1 MRGVILLSLLFGYSL
16 AFANNKSLAPLPDD
30 YYKIDSIEVFDRTP
44 IKNKYDQIS
53 QLSSACSKNQY
64 FQHNYNPQLEMERYY
79 FDPKSEVGKII
90 HANNISG
97 AIGTIT
103 GIVNLGIKIWKLIE
117 DNKPVVK
124 YEGPDKTAS
133 AVPEN
138 IQHWSQLEC
147 WLPPQVKTHEVIYK
161 NLYGIEVVKFKYKFF
176 FIPGGQQNGQGLYL
190 AGIQVIPEQISVAW
204 GYNFHAKAEVE
215 DILNMGSHKDPIAG
229 ATIKIQWNVKTA
241 IKEMISTKTI
251 FVTGAGDIY
260 LQ

>member
-1 MRGVILLSLLFGYSL
+1 MRGVILLTLLFGYSF
-16 AFANNKSLAPLPDD
+16 AFATNNSLAPLPDD

-53 QLSSACSKNQY
+53 KLNSTCSKNQY
-64 FQHNYNPQLEMERYY
+64 FQNTYNPQLQMERYY
-79 FDPKSEVGKII
+79 FDPQSEVGKII
-90 HANNISG
+90 HSNISG
-97 AIGTIT
+97 AVGTIS

-124 YEGPDKTAS
+124 YEEPEKTAS
-133 AVPEN
+133 AVPAN
-138 IQHWSQLEC
+138 IQHWSELEC

-190 AGIQVIPEQISVAW
+190 AGIQVIPEEISVSW

-215 DILNMGSHKDPIAG
+215 DILNMGSHKNPIAG